1 MKRFIFAFIL
11 ALTTISAQS
20 QTFLGIPYGT
30 SKYEAEKILREQYGS
45 QYESSDIGGVIT
57 TPRIGGVLFDYAT
70 VFFTEDRE
78 KGEVLDGGGAFMEE
92 PLKNIG
98 YVRRKQNE
106 LIGKLK
112 ERYGENDVVVT
123 IEKNGDK
130 IVKFYHMGD
139 SAKAFGTLFI
149 SREYP
154 TPKGKCALVLNYSN
168 KLKTEESDL

>member
-11 ALTTISAQS
+11 VLTAISAQS
-20 QTFLGIPYGT
+20 QSFLGIPDGT
-30 SKYEAEKILREQYGS
+30 PKSEAESILREQYGK
-45 QYESSDIGGVIT
+45 QYESSDDGNMITDPIIGGI
-57 TPRIGGVLFDYAT
+57 LFDYAT
-70 VFFTEDRE
+70 VFFTEDRVR
-78 KGEVLDGGGAFMEE
+78 GEVLDGGGAFMEE

>member
-11 ALTTISAQS
+11 VLTAISAQS

-30 SKYEAEKILREQYGS
+30 SKYEAENILREQYGS
-45 QYESSDIGGVIT
+45 QYESSDTGGMIT
-57 TPRIGGVLFDYAT
+57 NPRIGGVLFDYAT
-70 VFFTEDRE
+70 IFFTEDRE
-78 KGEVLDGGGAFMEE
+78 KGEVLDGGCAFIEE
-92 PLKNIG
+92 PLKRIG
-98 YVRRKQNE
+98 YIKRKQNE

-130 IVKFYHMGD
+130 WVKFYHMGD
-139 SAKAFGTLFI
+139 SAKAFGTLYI

-154 TPKGKCALVLNYSN
+154 TPKGKCGLVLIYSN

>member
-1 MKRFIFAFIL
+1 ML
-11 ALTTISAQS
+11 VLTAITAQS

-45 QYESSDIGGVIT
+45 QYESTDAGNAIIN
-57 TPRIGGVLFDYAT
+57 PIIGGVLFDYAT
-70 VFFTEDRE
+70 IFFTEDRE
-78 KGEVLDGGGAFMEE
+78 KGEVLDGGCAVVKE
-92 PLKNIG
+92 PLRSIG
-98 YVRRKQNE
+98 DIRKKQNE

-130 IVKFYHMGD
+130 RVEFSHMGD

-149 SREYP
+149 SRVYP
-154 TPKGKCALVLNYSN
+154 TPKGKCALVLLYSN

>member
-11 ALTTISAQS
+11 VLTAISAQS

-30 SKYEAEKILREQYGS
+30 SKYEAEKILREQYGDK
-45 QYESSDIGGVIT
+45 YNSSNSVGVIT
-57 TPRIGGVLFDYAT
+57 DPIIGGVLFDYAT
-70 VFFTEDRE
+70 IFFTEDRE
-78 KGEVLDGGGAFMEE
+78 KGEVLDGGGAFIEV
-92 PLKNIG
+92 PLKSIG
-98 YVRRKQNE
+98 YIKKKQNE

-130 IVKFYHMGD
+130 RVKFYHMGD
-139 SAKAFGTLFI
+139 STKAFGALFI

-154 TPKGKCALVLNYSN
+154 TPKGKCGLVLLYSN

>member
-11 ALTTISAQS
+11 VLTAISAQS

-45 QYESSDIGGVIT
+45 QYESLDIGGIIT
-57 TPRIGGVLFDYAT
+57 NPRIGGVLFDYAT
-70 VFFTEDRE
+70 IFFTEDRE
-78 KGEVLDGGGAFMEE
+78 KGKVLDAGCAYIEV
-92 PLKNIG
+92 PLKSIG
-98 YVRRKQNE
+98 YIKKKQNE

-123 IEKNGDK
+123 IMKNGDK
-130 IVKFYHMGD
+130 IVEFCHMGD
-139 SAKAFGTLFI
+139 SAKAFGNLFI

-154 TPKGKCALVLNYSN
+154 TPKGKCELVLMYSN

>member
-11 ALTTISAQS
+11 VLTAISAQS

-30 SKYEAEKILREQYGS
+30 SRYEAEKILREQYGS
-45 QYESSDIGGVIT
+45 KYESTDSWNLIT
-57 TPRIGGVLFDYAT
+57 DPIIGGVLFDYAT

-78 KGEVLDGGGAFMEE
+78 KGEVLDGGGAFIEE

-98 YVRRKQNE
+98 YIKKKQNE
-106 LIGKLK
+106 LIEKLK

-130 IVKFYHMGD
+130 RVKFYHMGD

-149 SREYP
+149 SREHP
-154 TPKGKCALVLNYSN
+154 TPKGKCRLVLLYSN
-168 KLKTEESDL
+168 KLRTEESDL